1 MTSRLIFMTS
11 CDCETYYLYCA
22 ICQQTSEHLRINNV
36 SPFFPS
42 IGLTALSAS
51 FSSFSS
57 SSSKWQFTL
66 SKLWGFPIGATGQWD
81 LFSFSFFLHYL
92 NVWWK
97 CTKILFFIACCF
109 GIHSVCMDHHISSFT
124 RVCVWIL
131 LLSLLY
137 CISLTDSC
145 CPNKSG
151 LLLCKCV

>member
-36 SPFFPS
+36 SPFSPS

-97 CTKILFFIACCF
+97 CTKILFFIVWMCMLLWDTF
-109 GIHSVCMDHHISSFT
+109 SVRGPPHFFIHTCLCVNSSP
-124 RVCVWIL
+124 VSPL
-131 LLSLLY
+131 LHFFDRFLL
-137 CISLTDSC
+137 
-145 CPNKSG
+145 P
-151 LLLCKCV
+151 

>member
-66 SKLWGFPIGATGQWD
+66 SKLWGFPIGATGQCD
-81 LFSFSFFLHYL
+81 LFSFSFFPTLPERVVEVHQDSVFHCMNVHAALGYIQCAWTTTFLHSH
-92 NVWWK
+92 VFV
-97 CTKILFFIACCF
+97 CEFFSCLSSIAF
-109 GIHSVCMDHHISSFT
+109 
-124 RVCVWIL
+124 L
-131 LLSLLY
+131 
-137 CISLTDSC
+137 
-145 CPNKSG
+145 
-151 LLLCKCV
+151 